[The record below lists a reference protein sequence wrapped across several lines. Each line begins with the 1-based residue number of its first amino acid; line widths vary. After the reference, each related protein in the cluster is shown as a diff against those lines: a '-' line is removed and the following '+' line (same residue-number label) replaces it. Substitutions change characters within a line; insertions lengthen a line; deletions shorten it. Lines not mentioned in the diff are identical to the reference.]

1 MKRFNGIDTIR
12 GISMWLMVAGHLV
25 DWWIRSD
32 LYWHKIQLYAILEPI
47 CSTGFLFAS
56 GISAALSYKA
66 NMTRIDQINPLKLS
80 RIRNEYI
87 FRALFILLIGFIY
100 NIFVSIIYGHAKNV
114 WGWYVLQT
122 IGFSLL
128 LAWPLLKT
136 SIYFRVTLGFLLLT
150 LNPIIYSSLN
160 LFEGQ
165 INIFGILYYV
175 LYNPADQYT
184 IISFFSVF
192 LIGTVLGDILF
203 KVNNIKSK
211 DSEKIYL
218 QNKFIVPSLISGSL
232 LILFGVLFRFPE
244 FLVMRSYSSFL
255 YSLGIIIILLSV
267 LIAIQEFNLIKTKK
281 SYKFLFYYSY
291 YSFTVYLGHN
301 ILYFLF
307 PRELDIFTVWL
318 ILIIT
323 TGLIGIFLNF
333 AYKHFK
339 RKISVKA
346 WIGVFSHILAKKIA
360 VKSEERRQ
368 FKSIVISK
376 S

>member
-12 GISMWLMVAGHLV
+12 GISMWLMVAGHLI

-66 NMTRIDQINPLKLS
+66 SMTRIDQINPLQLS
-80 RIRNEYI
+80 RVRNEYI

-100 NIFVSIIYGHAKNV
+100 NIFVALIYGHPKNV

-136 SIYFRVTLGFLLLT
+136 PMLFRGALGFLLLS
-150 LNPIIYSSLN
+150 LNPLIYTSLN
-160 LFEGQ
+160 FFEGQ
-165 INIFGILYYV
+165 TNLFGVLYFI
-175 LYNPADQYT
+175 LYNPVDQYT
-184 IISFFSVF
+184 IISFFSIF

-203 KVNNIKSK
+203 KLNIIKNK
-211 DSEKIYL
+211 DNQKIYL
-218 QNKFIVPSLISGSL
+218 RKNYIIPSLISGSL
-232 LILFGVLFRFPE
+232 LILFGILFRFPE
-244 FLVMRSYSSFL
+244 FIIMRTYSSFL
-255 YSLGIIIILLSV
+255 YSLGIIITLLAI

-307 PRELDIFTVWL
+307 RRELTIFTVWL
-318 ILIIT
+318 ALIIT
-323 TGLIGIFLNF
+323 TVLVGIFLNF
-333 AYKHFK
+333 AYKRFK

-346 WIGVFSHILAKKIA
+346 WIGTFSYILAKKIA
-360 VKSEERRQ
+360 DKTENRSQIRPITVTKS
-368 FKSIVISK
+368 
-376 S
+376 